1 MRLNQWIAIA
11 LASSLC
17 LCCVTAPG
25 AAAADT
31 DVLKFEFEDGMLNG
45 CNVCTYTS
53 LDEGASGNSVDISG
67 FSGSGYVYIEQKNT
81 SVTVNVDVPAAGLYE
96 LKIGYCEASDPNKK
110 VQYLNVNGQNQGE
123 VTFPYYEGWA
133 EITAGYVPLQEGTN
147 SIEIASY
154 WGYTMLDY
162 LTVQPADSSISD
174 LNPSRTLSDPDAT
187 DSAKRLYNYLLDCYG
202 EHILS
207 GQQENCGSHNYNF
220 ANDPSTYIKDNEA
233 EFEYIE
239 EHTGKQPAIRGIDM
253 LTYNSSSDYRD
264 DATGRAIEW
273 YQKYK
278 GIVTLSW
285 HWSVPSEEGGTDP
298 QFYVESASANYTTFS
313 ISRGL
318 EEGTWEHE
326 VIMKDIEVLA
336 QELLKIQEAGVP
348 VLFRPLHEAEGA
360 WFWWGAEGPEACV
373 ELYRLLYDQLVNVYG
388 LHNLIWEWTSYVTP
402 NSPKWYPGDEY
413 VDIVSYDKYN
423 CSDGVSNLSAITG
436 TFYGLVAS
444 TNGVKPVAM
453 SENDSIPALDNLV
466 NEKAAW
472 LYFCPW
478 YGWWLT
484 GEQNNP
490 VENLIEIYQ
499 SEYCITL
506 DELPDLSTY
515 PITEGDTPVTKPSV
529 TTTVTTTAA
538 VTTSA
543 AETTATTVESTV
555 SSAGTTAAVTET
567 TATTAET
574 TEVSS
579 ETTSQQATTTVS
591 VLPGGLCGD
600 VNLDDTVS
608 LVDVVYL
615 NKYVAQT
622 IQLNDE
628 AAANADCCMD
638 ALINSADSTALLEY
652 IIERIEALPVYPE

>member
-1 MRLNQWIAIA
+1 MSFNRIIAA
-11 LASSLC
+11 LSAAAMALSTISAAG
-17 LCCVTAPG
+17 VTAS
-25 AAAADT
+25 A
-31 DVLKFEFEDGMLNG
+31 DVLKYEFEDGSLNG
-45 CNVCTYTS
+45 CKVCTYTS
-53 LDEGASGNSVDISG
+53 LDEGASGNPVDISD

-81 SVTVNVDVPAAGLYE
+81 SVTVTVDAPEAGLYE

-133 EITAGYVPLQEGTN
+133 EITAGYVPLNAGSNT
-147 SIEIASY
+147 IEIASY

-162 LTVQPADSSISD
+162 LTIAPADASISD
-174 LNPSRTLSDPDAT
+174 LDPERTLSDPDAT
-187 DSAKRLYNYLLDCYG
+187 DEAKRLYSYLLDCYG
-202 EHILS
+202 EHIIS
-207 GQQENCGSHNYNF
+207 GQQENCGSHNYNY

-233 EFEYIE
+233 EFEYFE

-253 LTYNSSSDYRD
+253 LTYNSSTDYRD

-273 YQKYK
+273 SQKYK

-285 HWSVPSEEGGTDP
+285 HWSVPSEEGGTEAY
-298 QFYVESASANYTTFS
+298 FYVESASASYTTFS

-318 EEGTWEHE
+318 TEGTWEHE
-326 VIMKDIEVLA
+326 VILKDIEVLA
-336 QELLKIQEAGVP
+336 AELKKIQDAGVP

-360 WFWWGAEGPEACV
+360 WFWWGAEGPEYCV
-373 ELYRLLYDQLVNVYG
+373 ELYRLLYDQLTNVYG
-388 LHNLIWEWTSYVTP
+388 IHNLIWEWTSYVTP

-423 CSDGVSNLSAITG
+423 CSDGECNLSAITG

-444 TNGVKPVAM
+444 TEGRKPVAM

-490 VENLIEIYQ
+490 VDNLAEIYQ

-515 PITEGDTPVTKPSV
+515 PINEGSGSTGTTTKPSV
-529 TTTVTTTAA
+529 TTTVTTT
-538 VTTSA
+538 
-543 AETTATTVESTV
+543 TA
-555 SSAGTTAAVTET
+555 
-567 TATTAET
+567 
-574 TEVSS
+574 SS
-579 ETTSQQATTTVS
+579 ETTTETTTTTVS
-591 VLPGGLCGD
+591 SVADVTTTETTTVTTVSSDTPEDVLIGD
-600 VNLDDTVS
+600 VNLDGIVS
-608 LVDVVYL
+608 MLDLVYL
-615 NKYVAQT
+615 NKKLAS
-622 IQLNDE
+622 IIELNE
-628 AAANADCCMD
+628 SATSNAECCADGNVNSSD
-638 ALINSADSTALLEY
+638 ASALLKFLVLS
-652 IIERIEALPVYPE
+652 IKTLPVIPE

>member
-1 MRLNQWIAIA
+1 MRLKRGIA
-11 LASSLC
+11 LTLAGAVCLSS
-17 LCCVTAPG
+17 VSVSAVY
-25 AAAADT
+25 AADT
-31 DVLKFEFEDGMLNG
+31 EVQKYEFEDGVLNG

-53 LDEGASGNSVDISG
+53 LDEGASGNPVDISG

-81 SVTVNVDVPAAGLYE
+81 SVTVNVEAPAAGLYE

-133 EITAGYVPLQEGTN
+133 EITAGYVPLQEGSN

-162 LTVQPADSSISD
+162 LTIAPADESISN
-174 LNPSRTLSDPDAT
+174 LSPERTLSDSDAT
-187 DSAKRLYNYLLDCYG
+187 DSTKRLYSYLLDTYG
-202 EHILS
+202 NHIIS

-239 EHTGKQPAIRGIDM
+239 ENTGKLPAIRGIDM

-273 YQKYK
+273 SQKYK

-298 QFYVESASANYTTFS
+298 QFYVESASESYTTFS

-318 EEGTWEHE
+318 TEGTWEHE
-326 VIMKDIEVLA
+326 VILKDIEVLA
-336 QELLKIQEAGVP
+336 QELLKIQDADVP
-348 VLFRPLHEAEGA
+348 VIFRPLHEAEGA
-360 WFWWGAEGPEACV
+360 WFWWGAEGPENCV
-373 ELYRLLYDQLVNVYG
+373 ALYQLLYDQLVNVYG
-388 LHNLIWEWTSYVTP
+388 IHNLIWEWTSYVTP

-423 CSDGVSNLSAITG
+423 CSDGESNLSAITG

-444 TNGVKPVAM
+444 TEGRKPVAM

-490 VENLIEIYQ
+490 LDNLIEIYQ

-506 DELPDLSTY
+506 DELPDLTAY
-515 PITEGDTPVTKPSV
+515 PISTEDTQTKPSQTTVTTTTTTTMETAPSVTETTV
-529 TTTVTTTAA
+529 TTTVTTA
-538 VTTSA
+538 TSS
-543 AETTATTVESTV
+543 EGTSSATT
-555 SSAGTTAAVTET
+555 TTGSGE
-567 TATTAET
+567 
-574 TEVSS
+574 TEVSMY
-579 ETTSQQATTTVS
+579 
-591 VLPGGLCGD
+591 GD
-600 VNLDDTVS
+600 VNLDEVVS
-608 LVDVVYL
+608 LLDAVYL
-615 NKYVAQT
+615 NKYLASAMDLNAQA
-622 IQLNDE
+622 L
-628 AAANADCCMD
+628 ANAGCCKD
-638 ALINSADSTALLEY
+638 GRLNGADSSALLRY
-652 IIERIEALPVYPE
+652 IVRMIETLPVLPEA

>member
-1 MRLNQWIAIA
+1 MHLKHGIA
-11 LASSLC
+11 LVLAGTVCLSGASVSA
-17 LCCVTAPG
+17 VY
-25 AAAADT
+25 AADA
-31 DVLKFEFEDGMLNG
+31 DVQKYEFEDGVLNG

-53 LDEGASGNSVDISG
+53 LDEGASGNPVDISG

-81 SVTVNVDVPAAGLYE
+81 SVTVNVEAPAAGLYE

-133 EITAGYVPLQEGTN
+133 EITAGYVPLQEGSN

-162 LTVQPADSSISD
+162 LTIAPADESISN
-174 LNPSRTLSDPDAT
+174 LTPERTLSDPDAA
-187 DSAKRLYNYLLDCYG
+187 DSAKRLYSYLLDNYG
-202 EHILS
+202 SHIIS

-233 EFEYIE
+233 EFAYIE
-239 EHTGKQPAIRGIDM
+239 EHTGKLPAIRGIDM

-318 EEGTWEHE
+318 TEGTWEHE

-360 WFWWGAEGPEACV
+360 WFWWGAEGPEYCV

-423 CSDGVSNLSAITG
+423 CSDGESNLSAITG

-444 TNGVKPVAM
+444 TEGRKPVAM
-453 SENDSIPALDNLV
+453 SENDSIPALDNLM

-490 VENLIEIYQ
+490 VDNLIEIYQ
-499 SEYCITL
+499 SDYCITL
-506 DELPDLSTY
+506 DELPDLTAY
-515 PITEGDTPVTKPSV
+515 PISTESTGSKPSQ
-529 TTTVTTTAA
+529 TTVTTTAA
-538 VTTSA
+538 ETKPTA
-543 AETTATTVESTV
+543 AETTV
-555 SSAGTTAAVTET
+555 TTAI
-567 TATTAET
+567 
-574 TEVSS
+574 
-579 ETTSQQATTTVS
+579 TTTVS
-591 VLPGGLCGD
+591 AEETTTTAKTTGSTTVTATTTGTADADIITADLYGD
-600 VNLDDTVS
+600 VNQDGTVTLLDA
-608 LVDVVYL
+608 VYL
-615 NKYVAQT
+615 NKYLAKVLD
-622 IQLNDE
+622 LNKY
-628 AAANADCCMD
+628 ALANAACCND
-638 ALINSADSTALLEY
+638 GVINSADNLALLKY
-652 IIERIEALPVYPE
+652 IVRLVEKLPVVPAE